1 MKVSTAVIAAVMM
14 GMGAGAQAAPEPGF
28 FHESVSQSI
37 TINAEPAKVWAL
49 LGNFDGMALWDSTVD
64 RSVSV
69 DENQDEL
76 SRLVVYKEDVG
87 REVDV
92 LDERSDADMTMR
104 YHVKSSPWP
113 VAHYNAKL
121 RVSRGPTPG
130 TSVVEWRGSFDV
142 KGLIADSDS
151 RVGPES
157 HAGPIVFGLDIETER
172 DWIPSVDSRKVVRD
186 KLTVKIIT
194 DLYRAGLDSLKFVLE
209 R

>member
-1 MKVSTAVIAAVMM
+1 MKVSTAVIAAVMV
-14 GMGAGAQAAPEPGF
+14 GVGAGAQAATQPGF
-28 FHESVSQSI
+28 FHETVSQSI
-37 TINAEPAKVWAL
+37 TINAEPAKVWAMV
-49 LGNFDGMALWDSTVD
+49 GNFDGMALWDSTVD

-113 VAHYNAKL
+113 VAHYNARM
-121 RVSRGPTPG
+121 RVSRGPAPG
-130 TSVVEWRGSFDV
+130 TSVVEWRGAFDV
-142 KGLIADSDS
+142 KGLVEDPEN

-157 HAGPIVFGLDIETER
+157 HPGPIVFGLDIETER
-172 DWIPSVDSRKVVRD
+172 DWVSPSSSGKVVRD
-186 KLTVKIIT
+186 KLTPKIIT
-194 DLYRAGLDSLKFVLE
+194 DLYRAGLDSLKWVLE